1 MPSRLREISARQG
14 DILMAITLSVVLLFE
29 LSLGSNVTGNVVV
42 NYGFGLVITGA
53 VAFRRRWPVWALAAQ
68 LIAALVSTALSGDL
82 TENPIAPFLSLV
94 VVTYAVGAYA
104 PRPWTEFGVGI
115 GVLGMVL
122 INLVGDQATD
132 FGSYVGTIVL
142 AILMPWVAGRIANAW
157 AQRAKE
163 LQRANDALRAEQEH
177 RSMLAVADERGRIA
191 REMHDVVAHSIS
203 IMVVQ
208 SEGAKRMMDRDPKRA
223 KQALEQIEGT
233 GRAALVEMRRLL
245 GVLRK
250 DDQATELAPQPGTD
264 ALDLLVNRA
273 QEAGLDVDVC
283 IEGSPLPLPPGVD
296 VSIYRI
302 IQEALTNTMKHA
314 GPVRADVLVKYDQ
327 QAIEVEVI
335 DSGPANGFV
344 GPTVD
349 PDNPQHGLLGMQERV
364 KLYDGEIVTGPC
376 EDGRDG
382 YRVWARIPLT
392 DK

>member
-1 MPSRLREISARQG
+1 MSSRLREISPRQS
-14 DILMAITLSVVLLFE
+14 DALMAIVLSVVLVFE
-29 LSLGSNVTGNVVV
+29 LSLGSNITGNAVV

-68 LIAALVSTALSGDL
+68 LIAALVSTALHGDL
-82 TENPIAPFLSLV
+82 TENPFAPFLALI

-104 PRPWTEFGVGI
+104 PRPWTEFGAGI

-122 INLVGDQATD
+122 INLVGYQTG
-132 FGSYVGTIVL
+132 FGSYAGTIVL
-142 AILMPWVAGRIANAW
+142 AVLMPWVAGRAVNAW
-157 AQRAKE
+157 AQRAKD
-163 LQRANDALRAEQEH
+163 LQRVNDALRAEQEA
-177 RSMLAVADERGRIA
+177 RSVLAVANERGRIA

-208 SEGAKRMMDRDPKRA
+208 SEGAKRMMDHDPKRA

-250 DDQATELAPQPGTD
+250 DDEATALAPQPGTD

-273 QEAGLDVDVC
+273 QEAGLDVDVG

-296 VSIYRI
+296 VSVYRI
-302 IQEALTNTMKHA
+302 IQEALTNTLKHA
-314 GPVRADVLVKYDQ
+314 GPVRADVSVRYDDH
-327 QAIEVEVI
+327 AIEVEVI
-335 DSGPANGFV
+335 DSGPSNGFV
-344 GPTVD
+344 PPTVD

-364 KLYDGEIVTGPC
+364 KLYNGQIVTGPC